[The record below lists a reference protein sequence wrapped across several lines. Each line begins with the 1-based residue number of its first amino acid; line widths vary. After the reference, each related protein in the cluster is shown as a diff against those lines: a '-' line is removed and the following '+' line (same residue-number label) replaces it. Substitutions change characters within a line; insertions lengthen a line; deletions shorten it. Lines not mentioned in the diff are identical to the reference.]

1 MRNKILAGTK
11 LVKQNVLH
19 WHNFFIDHIGIHV
32 SKWKCIFVALNA
44 LYDAERM
51 ICWSMYTKTKM
62 STSSA
67 KSTEVS
73 FHLVIV
79 ENFHVLY
86 QSNLLAKLTN

>member
-1 MRNKILAGTK
+1 
-11 LVKQNVLH
+11 
-19 WHNFFIDHIGIHV
+19 
-32 SKWKCIFVALNA
+32 
-44 LYDAERM
+44 
-51 ICWSMYTKTKM
+51 MYTKTKM